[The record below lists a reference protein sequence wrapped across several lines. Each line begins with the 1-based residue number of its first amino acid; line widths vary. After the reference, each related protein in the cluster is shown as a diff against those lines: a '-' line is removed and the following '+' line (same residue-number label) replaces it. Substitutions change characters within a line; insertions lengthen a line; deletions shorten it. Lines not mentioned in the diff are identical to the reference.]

1 MHVCMLGTDT
11 FYSINRQLEKEENLE
26 SSDVGEWF
34 PSILSNYETYVMHA
48 YAIEESTVNQS
59 EYLKDY
65 LKQDL
70 HVSWLVV

>member
-1 MHVCMLGTDT
+1 L
-11 FYSINRQLEKEENLE
+11 NRQLEVDEY
-26 SSDVGEWF
+26 SDSPSADEWF

-48 YAIEESTVNQS
+48 YAIEESTINQT

-70 HVSWLVV
+70 HVI